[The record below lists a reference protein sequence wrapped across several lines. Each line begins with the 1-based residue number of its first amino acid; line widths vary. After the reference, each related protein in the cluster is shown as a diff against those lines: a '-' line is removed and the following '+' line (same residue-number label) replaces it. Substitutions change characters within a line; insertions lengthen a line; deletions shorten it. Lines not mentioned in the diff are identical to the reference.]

1 MCQLPCIGDGYYDSE
16 DKLKTCSSAS
26 HAEEE
31 ENDLICVFYLAADV
45 GDGLRKG
52 YLKGSERLR
61 IRERDGVD
69 REESSAQR
77 ALFQAPTSRGSE
89 VALAVVHDVDAIPL
103 VLPGQDGAASS
114 DRPTLLVYDGCVVTG
129 LALQELRNVK
139 LMGSY
144 SY

>member
-1 MCQLPCIGDGYYDSE
+1 M
-16 DKLKTCSSAS
+16 
-26 HAEEE
+26 
-31 ENDLICVFYLAADV
+31 
-45 GDGLRKG
+45 
-52 YLKGSERLR
+52 
-61 IRERDGVD
+61 
-69 REESSAQR
+69 
-77 ALFQAPTSRGSE
+77 
-89 VALAVVHDVDAIPL
+89 DAIPL